1 MLFHLFACGLDANN
15 TEFLQAQ
22 ANAASVHS
30 EDAPTCS
37 YSSALSV
44 ILFLLLV
51 CMNAVVGFMFGYA
64 CMIINLEMVQ
74 TIQMNIFSDENM
86 V

>member
-1 MLFHLFACGLDANN
+1 
-15 TEFLQAQ
+15 LQAQ
-22 ANAASVHS
+22 ANAESVHS

-37 YSSALSV
+37 YSSVLSV

-74 TIQMNIFSDENM
+74 TIQMNIVSVRKYGLICLYAYIFDALSLPA
-86 V
+86 